1 MIGFI
6 KAMLKSPNHIAMFII
21 LFTASQNFGGLMGSS
36 FYSTYEKRQL
46 QVHRQELLQAMPSD
60 DPAVNLRLLQYQGAY
75 RGVLPDSQLDREQAV
90 MTLNQVV
97 NREATVMA
105 YNDVIRFNSY
115 LAVYGLLWGL
125 VMMVIALR
133 YIKKIR
139 YLHRLDTKIAINS
152 RLITISQTF

>member
-1 MIGFI
+1 
-6 KAMLKSPNHIAMFII
+6 
-21 LFTASQNFGGLMGSS
+21 MGSS

-133 YIKKIR
+133 YIKKNP
-139 YLHRLDTKIAINS
+139 LPAPS
-152 RLITISQTF
+152 